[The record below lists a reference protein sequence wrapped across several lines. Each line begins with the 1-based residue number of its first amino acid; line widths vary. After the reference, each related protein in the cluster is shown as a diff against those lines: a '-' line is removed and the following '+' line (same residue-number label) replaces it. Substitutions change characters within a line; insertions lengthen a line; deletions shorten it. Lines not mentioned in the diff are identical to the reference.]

1 MLALIVPPEQ
11 PRRDDDGEE
20 SMVQGAGVLSCSRAA
35 LAAWLLPLFLCCASA
50 MAAEGETALESQLR
64 NVVTSW
70 ASAWQ
75 SGRDDVYFLHYHPGF
90 VAEDFPTREAWESRR
105 RERILEPE
113 DINISLR
120 EFSLQLL
127 GDDLADVRFTLTYR
141 RPGYADR
148 TRKSLLMKR
157 NGELWQILREVNL
170 VVERLPPGE

>member
-1 MLALIVPPEQ
+1 MQDA
-11 PRRDDDGEE
+11 
-20 SMVQGAGVLSCSRAA
+20 SVLLRSRAA
-35 LAAWLLPLFLCCASA
+35 LTAWLLLLCCARSL
-50 MAAEGETALESQLR
+50 AADGAPDLEAQLR

-90 VAEDFPTREAWESRR
+90 VAEGFPTRDDWESRR

-113 DINISLR
+113 DISISLR
-120 EFSLQLL
+120 EFSMQQL

-148 TRKSLLMKR
+148 THKSLLMKR
-157 NGELWQILREVNL
+157 SGGLWQILREVNL